1 MLPARRPANRRPS
14 EPRPGPP
21 KALQRLR
28 QRPQQRAPRKSPR
41 RGRGRRHARLPRPPR
56 CSRARPPRST
66 ARDPA
71 GACKPPGR
79 PHIRRCERPSHRVV
93 AGWCSL
99 AASRVAA
106 MPTASPVRSRGRA
119 FACRSPPHAPGRAP
133 SGGSAPGRRTIVQG
147 RCAWPPGCA
156 DWGIGAS
163 SCRYGDV
170 PGGSDFSRAPVL
182 EITYRGG
189 RALVQSAAPALG
201 SFLL

>member
-1 MLPARRPANRRPS
+1 MCPGCRPGHRRPS
-14 EPRPGPP
+14 ERRSSQP
-21 KALQRLR
+21 KARQRLR

-41 RGRGRRHARLPRPPR
+41 RGRGRRQARLPRPP
-56 CSRARPPRST
+56 SRSGARPPRST
-66 ARDPA
+66 VRGPA

-79 PHIRRCERPSHRVV
+79 PHIRPCERPSHRAV

-99 AASRVAA
+99 AALRVAA
-106 MPTASPVRSRGRA
+106 MPIASPARSRGRA

-156 DWGIGAS
+156 GWGIGAS

-170 PGGSDFSRAPVL
+170 PGGSDFSRPPVL